1 MQSQPP
7 PPSDKDTVV
16 THTHPPTAVIAE
28 TANRFV
34 CPGVVVATVAVIEVT
49 QAAFAHFSRQAAVP
63 VSTALVVVA
72 AIGILEY
79 QVSATLHSA
88 RDLWRAMCR
97 VCLLEH
103 ASH

>member
-7 PPSDKDTVV
+7 PPSDKDNVV

-49 QAAFAHFSRQAAVP
+49 QAFAHFSGQAAVA

-79 QVSATLHSA
+79 QVSATLHSG
-88 RDLWRAMCR
+88 RDLWRATCR